1 MENEIRSIMEV
12 APGRTAIQI
21 LIRRGGRMTILKGM
35 IVVGI
40 GLLIYKIAEAIV
52 DTWTMLKKN

>member
-1 MENEIRSIMEV
+1 MS
-12 APGRTAIQI
+12 
-21 LIRRGGRMTILKGM
+21 ILKGV

-52 DTWTMLKKN
+52 DTWTMLKKK